1 MPGKQ
6 LIEGKTDGESSTV
19 IQQRVIKAREIQLAR
34 CGKINAHL
42 SAAEVKKF
50 CQLNQ
55 EQKDLMQQA
64 IDKLGLSARGFHRV
78 LKVARTIADL
88 EGSEQI
94 GIGHISEALG
104 YRL

>member
-1 MPGKQ
+1 M
-6 LIEGKTDGESSTV
+6 
-19 IQQRVIKAREIQLAR
+19 IQQRVIKAREVQLKR

-42 SAAEVKKF
+42 SAAEVKEF
-50 CQLNQ
+50 CSLNS
-55 EQKDLMQQA
+55 EQQQLMQQA

-88 EGSEQI
+88 EGRKHLKT
-94 GIGHISEALG
+94 GHISEALG